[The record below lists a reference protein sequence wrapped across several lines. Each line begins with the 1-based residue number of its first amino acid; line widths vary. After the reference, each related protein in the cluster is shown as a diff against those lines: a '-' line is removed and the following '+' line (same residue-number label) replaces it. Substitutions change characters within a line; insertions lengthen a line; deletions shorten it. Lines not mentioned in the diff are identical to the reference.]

1 MSTIE
6 LQTLTGPEVDGW
18 PARGRSGKIA
28 KWLSGSFV
36 AGPHLSI
43 RQSMGAGDHLGN
55 VHCVLADAARPPLAV
70 AFAMDFLR
78 GRDDSLPR
86 QTRPES

>member
-6 LQTLTGPEVDGW
+6 LQTLTGLEIDSRS
-18 PARGRSGKIA
+18 ARGRCGKNL
-28 KWLSGSFV
+28 KWLSGCFA

-43 RQSMGAGDHLGN
+43 RLSHVFPGGRVGAAHG
-55 VHCVLADAARPPLAV
+55 VSIDAARPPDPV

-78 GRDDSLPR
+78 KRDDSLPKSNG
-86 QTRPES
+86 T

>member
-18 PARGRSGKIA
+18 PARGRRGKIA
-28 KWLSGSFV
+28 KWLSGSFA

-43 RQSMGAGDHLGN
+43 RQSMRAGWSLGQ
-55 VHCVLADAARPPLAV
+55 CPSRPPDAARPPDPV

-78 GRDDSLPR
+78 GPDDSLP
-86 QTRPES
+86 TSNEA